1 MTFEIPK
8 PGMPIYI
15 DVDGRRLQLR
25 FSLKTLKALEKDFNI
40 SVLKG
45 DGLSVAFR
53 DPELLTNFLWY
64 GLKAKNPEVSREW
77 VEDEFDASMLMDL
90 IPLLAYAV
98 TGNDISNALPKR
110 GLEIVPNGKAPIPQ
124 AGLTYGLSDATTFTS
139 QNVISGG

>member
-53 DPELLTNFLWY
+53 DRSCLPIFFGT
-64 GLKAKNPEVSREW
+64 GSRRKTRKYR
-77 VEDEFDASMLMDL
+77 ANGSRMNSMLQCSW
-90 IPLLAYAV
+90 I
-98 TGNDISNALPKR
+98 
-110 GLEIVPNGKAPIPQ
+110 
-124 AGLTYGLSDATTFTS
+124 
-139 QNVISGG
+139 